1 MATFTITTT
10 QNIDALAGKTG
21 GDTYNINGGTLT
33 IDQDSRY
40 GTNASTSASLG
51 PVTISATLGGTVN
64 IDARYVRLIP
74 YNTGAGN
81 VPASGTTITQ
91 GSASGTLIGVWSSL
105 TAAPT
110 AAGVAMPASGFIKI
124 KAWNSVAYA
133 AGALTGISATATGV
147 DTVGWIDVIGDE
159 ASTLTAVRLGQVNIT
174 GELYQLGTTSGTAN
188 QTFQVPTSGLN
199 RYTAGVWIER
209 SVGSND
215 YEFYASA
222 GSQTTVAADIR
233 AKVVWCTTAGIV
245 RLGHNGT
252 ANAGYTP
259 VSGLKVMIGNIFFE
273 NCTTAART
281 ANALPNATLATRYDF
296 TTSGGGVIT
305 ADKCNMAWYCS
316 FAQPYSIN
324 LSYFGT
330 LEQISLSECASAIT
344 WNRVGVGQTAA
355 QAQVSLVMSLNFAG
369 GTIYNCHFTRA
380 TLAASGTYNITI
392 TDCDGFDIQNQLWT
406 SLTVKGNATSGNLL
420 ATRMNNTSINY
431 TNMVNGRAVFVTCSN
446 VSMSNTNYVD
456 VITGTTTT
464 TTAQQSYVWEIS
476 SNSQDI
482 TLNGV
487 AFLSLT
493 NVQAYLGILSVAA
506 AGCTRIKLRNIG
518 TYASPLTLGSTN
530 AGAYLVNF
538 ANGAA
543 ANDVRIQRC
552 YVSNTRTGLYTADNS
567 STKITFEDVFSDYA
581 DAPTAPVLN
590 GRFKNVG
597 STFSLTAQTAV
608 YGTHWI
614 SEHTSTTAGR
624 LQLMMNEQTS
634 LETTYSTISGTPKFT
649 SAGGLYMPNVG
660 DEIEFE
666 TPYYIIGH
674 TAFQNSALVMGGG
687 TVGNYRFDYAID
699 KNDGAGYSTMT
710 TSDFTAA
717 GLATSLNGLTGLSG
731 SLGFKLKL
739 RISTTTANTSAI
751 TSVYLLMTSTTTSQ
765 AFQHPLDTVTVRVT
779 AKDASD
785 SSLIQNARVRLIA
798 SGGGPQS
805 DGTVLL
811 TGLTDASGVL
821 QTTTFNYLGEQ
832 EFTGIVRKA
841 SASPLYKPSPASG
854 TITSVGAD
862 VTVFL
867 ILDE

>member
-1 MATFTITTT
+1 MATFTITTS

-40 GTNASTSASLG
+40 GTNQSTSATLG
-51 PVTISATLGGTVN
+51 PVTLSATLGGTLN
-64 IDARYVRLIP
+64 IDARYVRIIP

-81 VPASGTTITQ
+81 VPASNTSITQ
-91 GSASGTLIGVWSSL
+91 GSASGSLIGVWSSL

-110 AAGVAMPASGFIKI
+110 AAGAAMPATGFIKI
-124 KAWNSVAYA
+124 KAWNSVAFA
-133 AGALTGISATATGV
+133 AGALTGISATATGA
-147 DTVGWIDVIGDE
+147 DTVGWIDIIGDE
-159 ASTLTAVRLGQVNIT
+159 ASTMTCVRLGTVNIT
-174 GELYQLGTTSGTAN
+174 GALYELGTTNGVAN

-199 RYTAGVWIER
+199 KYIAGVWIER

-215 YEFYASA
+215 YEFYAAA
-222 GSQTTVAADIR
+222 GSQTTVATDIR

-259 VSGLKVMIGNIFFE
+259 VTDLKVRIGNIFFE

-316 FAQPYSIN
+316 WAQPYSIN

-330 LEQISLSECASAIT
+330 LESISLSECASAIT

-355 QAQVSLVMSLNFAG
+355 QSNVALVMSLNFAG

-380 TLAASGTYNITI
+380 TLAASGNYATTF

-406 SLTVKGNATSGNLL
+406 SLTVKGNATTGNLL
-420 ATRMNNTSINY
+420 ATRLNNSTFNF
-431 TNMVNGRAVFVTCSN
+431 TNLTNGRMVFTTCSN
-446 VSMSNTNYVD
+446 LAVLNTNYVD
-456 VITGTTTT
+456 VITGTTTAT
-464 TTAQQSYVWEIS
+464 AAQQSFAFEV
-476 SNSQDI
+476 N
-482 TLNGV
+482 TNCLNMIFDTV
-487 AFLSLT
+487 SFLGLT
-493 NVQAYLGILSVAA
+493 NVQPYLGILSVAA
-506 AGCTRIKLRNIG
+506 AGCNSIKLRNIG
-518 TYASPLTLGSTN
+518 TYASKLSLGSAN
-530 AGAYLVNF
+530 QSAYLVNI

-543 ANDVRIQRC
+543 ANNIRTQRC
-552 YVSNTRTGLYTADNS
+552 YVSNTRTGLYISDNS
-567 STKITFEDVFSDYA
+567 SSNIIFEDVFSDYA
-581 DAPTAPVLN
+581 DAPATASLN
-590 GRFKNVG
+590 SKYKNIG
-597 STFSLTAQTAV
+597 STFSTSAQTAV

-614 SEHTSTTAGR
+614 SQHTSTTAGR
-624 LQLMMNEQTS
+624 LQIMMNEQTS
-634 LETTYSTISGTPKFT
+634 LEPNYSIISGTPKFT
-649 SAGGLYMPNVG
+649 SAGGLYMPTIG

-674 TAFQNSALVMGGG
+674 TGFQNSALVMGGG

-699 KNDGAGYSTMT
+699 KNDGNGYSTMT
-710 TSDFTAA
+710 SVDYTAA
-717 GLATSLNGLTGLSG
+717 TLATALNGLTGINA

-739 RISTTTANTSAI
+739 RISTTTANTTAI
-751 TSVYLLMTSTTTSQ
+751 TSVYLLTNSTTTSQ
-765 AFQHPLDTVTVRVT
+765 AFQHTLDPVTLTVTVKNAT
-779 AKDASD
+779 TFAT
-785 SSLIQNARVRLIA
+785 IQDARVYLVA

-811 TGLTDASGVL
+811 TGVTNASGVL
-821 QTTTFNYLGEQ
+821 TTSTFAYLGDQ
-832 EFTGIVRKA
+832 EFTGRARKA
-841 SASPLYKPSPASG
+841 TSGTLYKPASTSG
-854 TITSVGAD
+854 TITSLGLD
-862 VTVFL
+862 LTIFL
-867 ILDE
+867 IEDN